1 MLNNEYLLSK
11 NFLKSVEYELG
22 PIKTAN
28 QQIPGVYYI
37 LADQEAYAVADMSPI
52 FPKVKLY
59 GQQIQEFLLFSM
71 ENDTSGWRIVDYE
84 MCKYMIQH
92 HIDPPPENLLHD
104 LALYAA
110 EYHPEYF
117 GEYPVPLVTPRGYT
131 LRHRKIANGIYW
143 LETSKCEEML
153 ALCYPIWQS
162 ELSDVARAIGEVAEY
177 DKMYKLSETMG
188 YLFFTEQ
195 SCCVPIYELMETR
208 KEWEGTLVEKPALMN
223 AIWAYLPDYALT
235 KNGQEQTGKNDLISQ
250 LMREFG
256 MDIEHRPSLEKMIAI
271 YPDAGIDFLHL
282 S

>member
-11 NFLKSVEYELG
+11 NFLKSVECELG

-117 GEYPVPLVTPRGYT
+117 GWRLANAKKCLPSAIRSGNRSCQIWRG
-131 LRHRKIANGIYW
+131 R
-143 LETSKCEEML
+143 LE
-153 ALCYPIWQS
+153 
-162 ELSDVARAIGEVAEY
+162 R
-177 DKMYKLSETMG
+177 
-188 YLFFTEQ
+188 
-195 SCCVPIYELMETR
+195 
-208 KEWEGTLVEKPALMN
+208 
-223 AIWAYLPDYALT
+223 
-235 KNGQEQTGKNDLISQ
+235 
-250 LMREFG
+250 
-256 MDIEHRPSLEKMIAI
+256 
-271 YPDAGIDFLHL
+271 
-282 S
+282 

>member
-1 MLNNEYLLSK
+1 M
-11 NFLKSVEYELG
+11 
-22 PIKTAN
+22 
-28 QQIPGVYYI
+28 
-37 LADQEAYAVADMSPI
+37 
-52 FPKVKLY
+52 
-59 GQQIQEFLLFSM
+59 
-71 ENDTSGWRIVDYE
+71 
-84 MCKYMIQH
+84 
-92 HIDPPPENLLHD
+92 
-104 LALYAA
+104 
-110 EYHPEYF
+110 
-117 GEYPVPLVTPRGYT
+117 
-131 LRHRKIANGIYW
+131 
-143 LETSKCEEML
+143 
-153 ALCYPIWQS
+153 
-162 ELSDVARAIGEVAEY
+162 ARAIGEVAEY

-256 MDIEHRPSLEKMIAI
+256 MDIEHRTSLEKMIAI